1 MTENPKRSVHN
12 HVDMRPKSQWILYL
26 VAIIC
31 CFLAIVG
38 GLSYPLINQGFL
50 EIIMYE
56 ALVFLV
62 TFGILFLVYKR
73 ALPET

>member
-1 MTENPKRSVHN
+1 MTENPKRDINN
-12 HVDMRPKSQWILYL
+12 HVDMRPKLQWILYL

-31 CFLAIVG
+31 CFLALLG
-38 GLSYPLINQGFL
+38 GLSYPLINQGLL

-56 ALVFLV
+56 AVVLLV
-62 TFGILFLVYKR
+62 TFGILLLVYKR

>member
-1 MTENPKRSVHN
+1 MTENPKRDINN
-12 HVDMRPKSQWILYL
+12 HVDMSLKLKWILYL

-38 GLSYPLINQGFL
+38 GLSYPLINQGLL
-50 EIIMYE
+50 EIMMYE
-56 ALVFLV
+56 AVVFLV
-62 TFGILFLVYKR
+62 TFGILLLVYKR